1 MWRVRSWIHAS
12 VEVRKALCPAFGK
25 QCEKCNFNNHYTS
38 LCKKQRGGK
47 ANALDLEDR
56 SSKASSGSESENEIG
71 AFGFFNTL
79 KTKGKASSSPPPSS
93 VESDHYD
100 ADSDRSSVS
109 PNTERDEFGWFYMS
123 TKSPLAKISNK
134 TTDPLPHYEMNEL
147 GKWKVKPAKPHPK
160 ITVNVEICQDG
171 YNQIGAAVPQSSHPH
186 SVTCSSLPDTG
197 SQIVVAGPDLLKKLN
212 VSKHELF
219 KVSTN
224 VKMVDCKRLQL
235 IGGLMITISAM
246 GSDGKKRISK
256 HMCYIGEKIETL
268 FLSKDACVNLGIIP
282 KTFPSIEYEATTL
295 QHVLHQPSSQ
305 QMMGTPGTQWKEIDT
320 VADTLKKLSL
330 LNSGHRS
337 SSREGGIT

>member
-1 MWRVRSWIHAS
+1 M
-12 VEVRKALCPAFGK
+12 
-25 QCEKCNFNNHYTS
+25 
-38 LCKKQRGGK
+38 
-47 ANALDLEDR
+47 
-56 SSKASSGSESENEIG
+56 
-71 AFGFFNTL
+71 
-79 KTKGKASSSPPPSS
+79 
-93 VESDHYD
+93 
-100 ADSDRSSVS
+100 
-109 PNTERDEFGWFYMS
+109 
-123 TKSPLAKISNK
+123 
-134 TTDPLPHYEMNEL
+134 
-147 GKWKVKPAKPHPK
+147 
-160 ITVNVEICQDG
+160 EICQDG

-305 QMMGTPGTQWKEIDT
+305 QMMGTPRTQWKEIDT

-330 LNSGHRS
+330 MNSNHQTQLH
-337 SSREGGIT
+337 GGRVNRI